1 MGEQMKSFGK
11 TDSSVKKLGG
21 IGNGL
26 ADKESLWFIVGKNG
40 KFTGNKKITVSIAN
54 IRGQYYNKHKPFSNS

>member
-11 TDSSVKKLGG
+11 TDSSVKKLDG

-26 ADKESLWFIVGKNG
+26 ADEESLWFIVGKNG
-40 KFTGNKKITVSIAN
+40 KFTGIKK
-54 IRGQYYNKHKPFSNS
+54 NSSLN

>member
-11 TDSSVKKLGG
+11 TDSSVKKLDG

-26 ADKESLWFIVGKNG
+26 ADEESLWFIVGKNG
-40 KFTGNKKITVSIAN
+40 KFTGIKKNSSLNWQYSRTVLQQI
-54 IRGQYYNKHKPFSNS
+54 